1 MQAMA
6 RFGKLEDAEP
16 VDRWLEDQT
25 TIRDVQRIAP
35 PNAFETSF
43 EIYEVRA
50 CDLALASSMLLHGYS
65 PAQLVPMFRSHPLR
79 GYSTES
85 LGLPA
90 KIPGAYRVERLKQ
103 WREILRLQPPAPQT
117 LKPSP

>member
-6 RFGKLEDAEP
+6 RFGKIEDAEA

-43 EIYEVRA
+43 EIYEVKA

-79 GYSTES
+79 GSSTES

-90 KIPGAYRVERLKQ
+90 KIPESYRAERRKQ
-103 WREILRLQPPAPQT
+103 WREILQVQPPAPQT
-117 LKPSP
+117 LRP